1 VEDTG
6 DVSVNRVPELVK
18 TSLRVHH
25 NKKVEEH
32 CSNRL
37 RLS

>member
-1 VEDTG
+1 MYEFI
-6 DVSVNRVPELVK
+6 K

-32 CSNRL
+32 CDKEESNFINCRAIL
-37 RLS
+37 AW